1 MFRFHTPKLLINL
14 RTYNH
19 LLKWQAT
26 VLQGNLNNV
35 QIKERL
41 DGFVTSTE

>member
-1 MFRFHTPKLLINL
+1 MFRFLTTKLLINL
-14 RTYNH
+14 RTYTH
-19 LLKWQAT
+19 LLKWQET

-41 DGFVTSTE
+41 DGFNRKQ

>member
-1 MFRFHTPKLLINL
+1 MFRFPSPKLPINL
-14 RTYNH
+14 RTFTH
-19 LLKWQAT
+19 FLKWQAT

-41 DGFVTSTE
+41 DGFNRKQ

>member
-1 MFRFHTPKLLINL
+1 MFRFLTPKLLINL
-14 RTYNH
+14 RTYTH
-19 LLKWQAT
+19 LLKWQVT

-41 DGFVTSTE
+41 DGFNRKQ

>member
-1 MFRFHTPKLLINL
+1 MFRFLTPKLHINL
-14 RTYNH
+14 RTYTH

-41 DGFVTSTE
+41 DGFNRKQ